1 MSNCNQYV
9 SINVYDS
16 GLASINC
23 SVPKRS
29 VLGPLLFLLYINNL
43 NQAIKIFKVH
53 HFGDDMNLSCLGN
66 AIKKLNKLVNADLN
80 YLVNWLNGNKISL
93 NIKKAEMLIFKSKE
107 NKIVV
112 KGYISA
118 KVLNTWV

>member
-1 MSNCNQYV
+1 
-9 SINVYDS
+9 
-16 GLASINC
+16 
-23 SVPKRS
+23 
-29 VLGPLLFLLYINNL
+29 
-43 NQAIKIFKVH
+43 
-53 HFGDDMNLSCLGN
+53 MNLSCLGN